1 MPSQNSENSIV
12 TNYVCWPVYGFSCE
26 YLYVIIWPCLDVVV
40 AVAAVVSGDGDLLGH
55 LGNLIF
61 AT

>member
-1 MPSQNSENSIV
+1 V
-12 TNYVCWPVYGFSCE
+12 TNYVCWPVDGVSCACE

-40 AVAAVVSGDGDLLGH
+40 AVVAAAVSGDGDLLGH